1 MGVYV
6 DATDELRWYAL
17 YTASRAEK
25 KVSERFTQEGID
37 HYLPLQ
43 RVKRRW
49 SDRVKEVEIPVI
61 NGYIFVHIPVA
72 DSRKV
77 TSIYGAIAFVSENG
91 RPIAIRD
98 KQLEVLR
105 FMVEHAQEP
114 VEYIQVSYERGEPIR
129 ITKGPLEGM
138 LGELVEM
145 QGKHKILVRLEQFG
159 CAITEVPI
167 FFIEKVG
174 V

>member
-61 NGYIFVHIPVA
+61 NGYVFVHIPIS
-72 DSRKV
+72 DFRKV
-77 TSIYGAIAFVSENG
+77 ISIYGAIAFVCEG
-91 RPIAIRD
+91 GKPVAIHD
-98 KQLEVLR
+98 NQLNVLR
-105 FMVEHAQEP
+105 FMVGHTNEP
-114 VEYIQVSYERGEPIR
+114 IEYSQVSYERGEPIR

-138 LGELVEM
+138 LGELLEM
-145 QGKHKILVRLEQFG
+145 HGKHKILVRLERFG
-159 CAITEVPI
+159 CVSTEVPI
-167 FFIEKVG
+167 SFVQKVG
-174 V
+174 S